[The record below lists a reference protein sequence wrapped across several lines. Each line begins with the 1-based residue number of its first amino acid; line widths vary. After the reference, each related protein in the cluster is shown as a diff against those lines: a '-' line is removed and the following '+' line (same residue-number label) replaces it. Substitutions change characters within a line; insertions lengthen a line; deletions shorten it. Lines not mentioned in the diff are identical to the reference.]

1 MALLRV
7 KRRRDED
14 AIDALL
20 LACKK
25 HKTEDPSFSTV
36 FKFAGTVDGK
46 EEDVSVHVSNV
57 KEVFNSGKSF
67 RFQKRQVSD
76 ITEKLK
82 AENKLFSKN
91 NRLKVINC
99 FRTGE
104 NEEEKELTVVDIE
117 NQPQQITNEAPK
129 DSCSSVSTEEQ
140 YVYDLYYSS
149 GNFDDLLMENVLSAH
164 AVDEDLLFGDFLDKD
179 EEEDAIMDDED
190 DSNDENNW
198 RNDYPDEES
207 DDSKSS
213 IDERHLR
220 LAMQMKNINLDGEYE
235 SDLSSDQEDEALI
248 FCDDDERGY
257 YFCASSIESD
267 NSDRSDKE

>member
-14 AIDALL
+14 AIDVLL
-20 LACKK
+20 LAYKK
-25 HKTEDPSFSTV
+25 QKTEDPSFANV
-36 FKFAGTVDGK
+36 FKFAGTVEGK
-46 EEDVSVHVSNV
+46 EEDVKVHVNNA
-57 KEVFNSGKSF
+57 KEAFDSGKSF
-67 RFQKRQVSD
+67 RYEKRQVSD
-76 ITEKLK
+76 ITKKLK

-129 DSCSSVSTEEQ
+129 DSCSLASTEEQ

-164 AVDEDLLFGDFLDKD
+164 AVNEDLLFGDFLDKD
-179 EEEDAIMDDED
+179 EDDDGVMDDED

-213 IDERHLR
+213 IDEHHLR

-235 SDLSSDQEDEALI
+235 SDLSSDREDEALI
-248 FCDDDERGY
+248 FSEDHRGDY
-257 YFCASSIESD
+257 YYCTSPTESD
-267 NSDRSDKE
+267 DSDRID

>member
-7 KRRRDED
+7 KRRQDED
-14 AIDALL
+14 AIDVLL
-20 LACKK
+20 LACKRQ
-25 HKTEDPSFSTV
+25 KTEDPSFSTV
-36 FKFAGTVDGK
+36 FKFAGTVEGK
-46 EEDVSVHVSNV
+46 EEDVNVHFSNA
-57 KEVFNSGKSF
+57 KEAFNSGKSF
-67 RFQKRQVSD
+67 RYQKRQVSD

-99 FRTGE
+99 FRTGD
-104 NEEEKELTVVDIE
+104 EEEKELTVVDIE

-129 DSCSSVSTEEQ
+129 DSCSSASTEEQ

-179 EEEDAIMDDED
+179 EEEDYVMDDED

-213 IDERHLR
+213 INERHIM
-220 LAMQMKNINLDGEYE
+220 LAMQMKNVNLDGEYE
-235 SDLSSDQEDEALI
+235 SDLSSDQEDEVLI
-248 FCDDDERGY
+248 FSDDNHRGY
-257 YFCASSIESD
+257 YYCASSNESD
-267 NSDRSDKE
+267 DSDRIDKG